1 MDLSKEK
8 EQCLKAKQT
17 IYVQTIVHTFMEHFS
32 SSLQDPVLLI
42 SASRWAKQ
50 GAHMHAAQRA
60 TSYLVTYTEGSG
72 SFDPY
77 FVLSPKQE
85 LQQKLLGVNLS
96 INSSISFLASYRHQP
111 FPLCPYPSLSRKF
124 FSNRLCIC
132 HCSVPQHYQETENV
146 KRQ

>member
-32 SSLQDPVLLI
+32 SSLQDPILLI

-50 GAHMHAAQRA
+50 GVHMHAAQRA
-60 TSYLVTYTEGSG
+60 TSYPVTYTECSG
-72 SFDPY
+72 CFDPY

-85 LQQKLLGVNLS
+85 LQ
-96 INSSISFLASYRHQP
+96 
-111 FPLCPYPSLSRKF
+111 
-124 FSNRLCIC
+124 
-132 HCSVPQHYQETENV
+132 
-146 KRQ
+146 